1 MIVVRILCRRATK
14 EAYVIEPF
22 HVALPAV
29 AYDGLSRLKKDT
41 I

>member
-29 AYDGLSRLKKDT
+29 AY
-41 I
+41 